1 MTVRTFVVSSV
12 ALVLL
17 ALGAREAVSETPN
30 QAFNGR
36 IITSAKNFPRQ
47 AKSPQAYVAA
57 VRKLST
63 SNFYEAKDTHT
74 WKVYYAAF
82 LKSKLDDVEY
92 VIKLYELNGR
102 SQQLLASFDQFT
114 DERGQQ
120 TILANMTLDK
130 KMVGVN
136 KELLMTLE
144 NKGKV
149 MASGRFKIL
158 GEGEHY
164 SGKVDFS
171 KDDEDQ

>member
-1 MTVRTFVVSSV
+1 MTVRTLLVSSV
-12 ALVLL
+12 VLVSLVL
-17 ALGAREAVSETPN
+17 GTKDVYSENPN

-36 IITSAKNFPRQ
+36 IITSSKNFPRQ
-47 AKSPQAYVAA
+47 AKSPSAYVAA
-57 VRKLST
+57 VRKLSQV
-63 SNFYEAKDTHT
+63 NFYEAKDTHT

-92 VIKLYELNGR
+92 VIKLYELNGK

-136 KELLMTLE
+136 K
-144 NKGKV
+144 
-149 MASGRFKIL
+149 
-158 GEGEHY
+158 
-164 SGKVDFS
+164 
-171 KDDEDQ
+171 